1 MSTLNPGSLL
11 NVTGCPLT
19 CGGPVV
25 RILTAGLAFDD
36 IPSDHSYLALG
47 NIKEWVLAYDMETI
61 PWNRNW
67 FASFSADSADA
78 IISQGLGSTGVGF
91 PNSTYLTDP
100 AIPSGSAL
108 YGFQRVQCLF
118 TVPRNYLM
126 LCVGWSAATGNYGY
140 YDEGCA
146 GTFGGAC
153 GVMEVPWSV
162 IPGYPYVWIFLQDPT
177 SYGYEVFPDLLT
189 LVSSIYG
196 YPISA
201 GPDFSLRQTCGPWHC
216 CDPFGGQFSAP

>member
-11 NVTGCPLT
+11 NITGCPLS

-25 RILTAGLAFDD
+25 RILTAGLAFAD

-118 TVPRNYLM
+118 TVPANYLM
-126 LCVGWSAATGNYGY
+126 LCVGGTGAVH

-162 IPGYPYVWIFLQDPT
+162 FPSFPNVWIFLQGPT
-177 SYGYEVFPDLLT
+177 NLDAEVYPDLLT

>member
-1 MSTLNPGSLL
+1 MSGALL
-11 NVTGCPLT
+11 NVTGCPFE
-19 CGGPVV
+19 CGAPVV
-25 RILTAGLAFDD
+25 RVLTAGLAFAD
-36 IPSDHSYLALG
+36 IPPDHSYLALG
-47 NIKEWVLAYDMETI
+47 NIKQWVLDYDMSTI
-61 PWNRNW
+61 PWSRNW

-118 TVPRNYLM
+118 TVPRKYLM
-126 LCVGWSAATGNYGY
+126 LCVGWKNGFYGY

-146 GTFGGAC
+146 GAFGGAC
-153 GVMEVPWSV
+153 GIMEVPWSV
-162 IPGYPYVWIFLQDPT
+162 IPGYPFVWIFLQGAT
-177 SYGYEVFPDLLT
+177 NSGYDVFPDLIT
-189 LVSSIYG
+189 LVDNVYG
-196 YPISA
+196 NPSLSA
-201 GPDFSLRQTCGPWHC
+201 GPDWNQNQTCGPWHC